1 LPFTLAN
8 QSGLTKFLPR
18 PALEIFVKAAN
29 ECEQAGLQ
37 YNDCIKGAWAS
48 LKEQG
53 WSAPPTGKKWLFIA
67 KDDPTSADVHVEAP
81 LGSQKKPKKK
91 TGDWS
96 GDGDWTE
103 KDDYEKYNETHDDH
117 GRFASGG
124 GSSGG
129 LDTPKHQRLLAMAG
143 TKTGAPLDLY
153 PKEAGEL
160 NQAGLIHR
168 SEVFTTGGNRTVRW
182 LKKYADSYDKG
193 SVATVFKVDDGL
205 GLVFGW
211 AIVCA
216 KNGTEYFD
224 TQGDHIPED
233 SMLSAAA
240 DFMENSRVGKDMHA
254 GDKVG
259 PVVFA
264 WPMTADIAKAMGI
277 QTTQTGLM
285 VAMKPPPEILTKFRN
300 GEYTG
305 FSIGGRRVHDEEVE

>member
-1 LPFTLAN
+1 MPFTLAN

-29 ECEQAGLQ
+29 ECEQAGLP

-67 KDDPTSADVHVEAP
+67 KDDPGGGDVHVEAP

-91 TGDWS
+91 TADWS

-103 KDDYEKYNETHDDH
+103 KDDT
-117 GRFASGG
+117 
-124 GSSGG
+124 
-129 LDTPKHQRLLAMAG
+129 
-143 TKTGAPLDLY
+143 
-153 PKEAGEL
+153 
-160 NQAGLIHR
+160 
-168 SEVFTTGGNRTVRW
+168 
-182 LKKYADSYDKG
+182 YDKG
-193 SVATVFKVDDGL
+193 STATVFKVDDGL

-305 FSIGGRRVHDEEVE
+305 FSIGGRRVHDEEVA